1 MAALSISPLKRRE
14 WLAAAVFLAPNMI
27 GLTVF
32 IVIPVIAGFFISFTE
47 WDMLSAPE
55 FIGIA
60 NYVELL
66 TDDRLFW
73 ITLRNTVVYS
83 LFVIPGSIVISL
95 LLALALNTRIRGV
108 GIYRTIY
115 FLPYVSSTIAISLV
129 WKWIMHPDFGILNG
143 FLGLFGAPKLGWL
156 QDRNMALLS
165 VAVVAIWH
173 SAGYNM
179 TIFLAG
185 LKGIPRTY
193 YEAAQIDGATY
204 WQRFWRITFPLLT
217 PTLFFVLVI
226 SLIGSFQ
233 VFNLV
238 YIMTEGGPGNS
249 TQVYVYYLWENA
261 FSYFRMGYASA
272 MAYILFVI
280 MLVITL
286 FQVRL
291 LGRRVNYDI
300 A

>member
-1 MAALSISPLKRRE
+1 MAVSISPLKRRE

-55 FIGIA
+55 FIGLA

-108 GIYRTIY
+108 GLYRTIY

-165 VAVVAIWH
+165 VAIVAIWH

>member
-1 MAALSISPLKRRE
+1 MKRRE
-14 WLAAAVFLAPNMI
+14 WLAAAIFLAPNMI

-32 IVIPVIAGFFISFTE
+32 IVIPVIAGFVISFTE

-55 FIGIA
+55 FIGFD

-66 TDDRLFW
+66 TDDRFFW
-73 ITLRNTVVYS
+73 LTLKNTLVYS

-95 LLALALNTRIRGV
+95 LLALALNTHIRGV

-115 FLPYVSSTIAISLV
+115 FLPFVSSTIAISLV

-143 FLGLFGAPKLGWL
+143 FLGLFGVPRLGWL

-165 VAVVAIWH
+165 VAIVAIWH

-185 LKGIPRTY
+185 LKGIPKTY
-193 YEAAQIDGATY
+193 YEAAEIDGATY

-238 YIMTEGGPGNS
+238 YIMTDGGPGSS

-272 MAYILFVI
+272 MAYILFLI

-291 LGRRVNYDI
+291 LGSRVNYDI

>member
-1 MAALSISPLKRRE
+1 MVAQISPLKRRE

-32 IVIPVIAGFFISFTE
+32 IVIPVIAGFVISFTD
-47 WDMLSAPE
+47 WDMLSTPE
-55 FIGIA
+55 FIGLS

-66 TDDRLFW
+66 TDDPLFW
-73 ITLRNTVVYS
+73 LTLRNTLVYS

-95 LLALALNTRIRGV
+95 ALALSLNTKIKGV

-115 FLPYVSSTIAISLV
+115 FLPYISSTIAISLV

-143 FLGLFGAPKLGWL
+143 ALALFGVPKLGWL
-156 QDRNMALLS
+156 QDRNMALFS
-165 VAVVAIWH
+165 VALVAIWH

-185 LKGIPRTY
+185 LKGIPQTY
-193 YEAAQIDGATY
+193 YEAAEIDGATY
-204 WQRFWRITFPLLT
+204 WQRFRHITFPLLT
-217 PTLFFVLVI
+217 PTLFFVLII

-261 FSYFRMGYASA
+261 FSFFRMGYASA
-272 MAYILFVI
+272 MAYILFLI

>member
-1 MAALSISPLKRRE
+1 MLAQVSPLKRRE
-14 WLAAAVFLAPNMI
+14 WLAAAIFLTPNMI
-27 GLTVF
+27 GLVVF
-32 IVIPVIAGFFISFTE
+32 IVIPVIAGFVISFTD
-47 WDMLSAPE
+47 WDMLSTPE
-55 FIGIA
+55 FIGID

-66 TDDRLFW
+66 TDDPLFW
-73 ITLRNTVVYS
+73 LTLKNTIVYS
-83 LFVIPGSIVISL
+83 LFVIPGSIVVSL
-95 LLALALNTRIRGV
+95 ALALALNTRIKGV

-115 FLPYVSSTIAISLV
+115 FLPYISSTIAISLV

-143 FLGLFGAPKLGWL
+143 FLGVFGVPKLGWL
-156 QDRNMALLS
+156 QDRSMALFS
-165 VAVVAIWH
+165 VALVAIWH

-185 LKGIPRTY
+185 LKGIPQSY
-193 YEAAQIDGATY
+193 YEAAEIDGASY
-204 WQRFWRITFPLLT
+204 WQRFRHITLPLLT
-217 PTLFFVLVI
+217 PTLFFVLII

-261 FSYFRMGYASA
+261 FSFFRMGYASA
-272 MAYILFVI
+272 MAYILFLI

>member
-1 MAALSISPLKRRE
+1 MAASIPPLKRRE

-55 FIGIA
+55 FIGLA

-108 GIYRTIY
+108 GLYRTIY

>member
-1 MAALSISPLKRRE
+1 MKRRE
-14 WLAAAVFLAPNMI
+14 WLAAAIFLAPNMI

-32 IVIPVIAGFFISFTE
+32 IVIPVIAGFVISFTE

-55 FIGIA
+55 FIGFD

-66 TDDRLFW
+66 TDDRFFW
-73 ITLRNTVVYS
+73 LTLKNTLVYS

-95 LLALALNTRIRGV
+95 LLALALNTHIRGV

-115 FLPYVSSTIAISLV
+115 FLPFVSSTIAISLV

-143 FLGLFGAPKLGWL
+143 FLGLFGVPKLGWL
-156 QDRNMALLS
+156 QDRNMALFS
-165 VAVVAIWH
+165 VAIVAIWH

-185 LKGIPRTY
+185 LKGIPKTY
-193 YEAAQIDGATY
+193 YEAAEIDGATY

-238 YIMTEGGPGNS
+238 YIMTDGGPGSS

-272 MAYILFVI
+272 MAYILFLI

-291 LGRRVNYDI
+291 LGSRVNYDI

>member
-1 MAALSISPLKRRE
+1 MTAAGISPLKRRE

-55 FIGIA
+55 FIGVD

-73 ITLRNTVVYS
+73 ITLRNTLVYS

-143 FLGLFGAPKLGWL
+143 FLSLFGAPKLGWL

-165 VAVVAIWH
+165 VAIVAIWH

-272 MAYILFVI
+272 MAYILFLI
-280 MLVITL
+280 MLAITL

>member
-1 MAALSISPLKRRE
+1 MLAQVSPLKRRE
-14 WLAAAVFLAPNMI
+14 WLAATIFLAPNMI

-32 IVIPVIAGFFISFTE
+32 IVIPVIAGFVISFTD

-55 FIGIA
+55 FIGFD

-66 TDDRLFW
+66 TDDPLFW
-73 ITLRNTVVYS
+73 LTLKNTVVYS
-83 LFVIPGSIVISL
+83 LFVIPGSIIISL
-95 LLALALNTRIRGV
+95 ALALALNTKIKAV

-115 FLPYVSSTIAISLV
+115 FLPYISSTIAISLV

-143 FLGLFGAPKLGWL
+143 FLGLFGVPRLGWL
-156 QDRNMALLS
+156 QDRNMALFS
-165 VAVVAIWH
+165 VALVAIWH

-185 LKGIPRTY
+185 LKGIPKTY
-193 YEAAQIDGATY
+193 YEASEIDGASY
-204 WQRFWRITFPLLT
+204 WQRFRHITFPLLT
-217 PTLFFVLVI
+217 PTLFFVLI
-226 SLIGSFQ
+226 LSLIGSFQ

-238 YIMTEGGPGNS
+238 YIMTQGGPGNA

-261 FSYFRMGYASA
+261 FSFFRMGYASA
-272 MAYILFVI
+272 MAYILFLI

-291 LGRRVNYDI
+291 VGRRVHYDI

>member
-1 MAALSISPLKRRE
+1 MKRRE
-14 WLAAAVFLAPNMI
+14 WLAAAIFLAPNMI

-32 IVIPVIAGFFISFTE
+32 IVIPVIAGFVISFTE

-55 FIGIA
+55 FIGFD

-66 TDDRLFW
+66 TDDRFFW
-73 ITLRNTVVYS
+73 LTLKNTLVYS

-95 LLALALNTRIRGV
+95 LLALALNTHIRGV

-115 FLPYVSSTIAISLV
+115 FLPFVSSTIAISLV

-143 FLGLFGAPKLGWL
+143 FLGLFGVPRLGWL
-156 QDRNMALLS
+156 QDRNMALFS
-165 VAVVAIWH
+165 VAIVAIWH

-193 YEAAQIDGATY
+193 YEAAEIDGATY

-238 YIMTEGGPGNS
+238 YIMTDGGPGSS

-272 MAYILFVI
+272 MAYILFLI

-291 LGRRVNYDI
+291 LGSRVNYDI

>member
-1 MAALSISPLKRRE
+1 MKRRE
-14 WLAAAVFLAPNMI
+14 WLAAAIFLAPNMI

-32 IVIPVIAGFFISFTE
+32 IVIPVIAGFVISFTE

-55 FIGIA
+55 FIGFD

-66 TDDRLFW
+66 TDDRFFW
-73 ITLRNTVVYS
+73 LTLKNTLVYS

-95 LLALALNTRIRGV
+95 LLALALNTHIRGV

-115 FLPYVSSTIAISLV
+115 FLPFVSSTIAISLV

-143 FLGLFGAPKLGWL
+143 FLGLFGVPRLGWL

-165 VAVVAIWH
+165 VAIVAIWH

-193 YEAAQIDGATY
+193 YEAAEIDGATY

-238 YIMTEGGPGNS
+238 YIMTDGGPGSS

-272 MAYILFVI
+272 MAYILFLI

-291 LGRRVNYDI
+291 LGSRVNYDI

>member
-1 MAALSISPLKRRE
+1 MKRRE
-14 WLAAAVFLAPNMI
+14 WLAAAIFLAPNMI

-32 IVIPVIAGFFISFTE
+32 IVIPVIAGFVISFTE

-55 FIGIA
+55 FIGFD

-66 TDDRLFW
+66 TDDRFFW
-73 ITLRNTVVYS
+73 LTLKNTLVYS
-83 LFVIPGSIVISL
+83 LFVIPGSIVISR
-95 LLALALNTRIRGV
+95 LLALALNTHIRGV

-115 FLPYVSSTIAISLV
+115 FLPFVSSTIAISLV

-143 FLGLFGAPKLGWL
+143 FLGLFGVPKLGWL

-165 VAVVAIWH
+165 VAIVAIWH

-193 YEAAQIDGATY
+193 YEAAEIDGATY

-238 YIMTEGGPGNS
+238 YIMTDGGPGSS
-249 TQVYVYYLWENA
+249 TLVYVYYLWENA

-272 MAYILFVI
+272 MAYILFLI

-291 LGRRVNYDI
+291 LGSRVNYDI

>member
-1 MAALSISPLKRRE
+1 MKRRE
-14 WLAAAVFLAPNMI
+14 WLAAAIFLAPNMI

-32 IVIPVIAGFFISFTE
+32 IVIPVIAGFVISFTE

-55 FIGIA
+55 FIGFD

-66 TDDRLFW
+66 TDDRFFW
-73 ITLRNTVVYS
+73 LTLKNTLVYS

-95 LLALALNTRIRGV
+95 LLALALNTHIRGV

-115 FLPYVSSTIAISLV
+115 FLPFVSSTIAISLV

-143 FLGLFGAPKLGWL
+143 FLGLFGVPKLGWL

-165 VAVVAIWH
+165 VAIVAIWH

-193 YEAAQIDGATY
+193 YEAAEIDGATY

-238 YIMTEGGPGNS
+238 YIMTDGGPGSS

-272 MAYILFVI
+272 MAYILFLI

-291 LGRRVNYDI
+291 LGSRVNYDI

>member
-1 MAALSISPLKRRE
+1 MVARISPLKRRE
-14 WLAAAVFLAPNMI
+14 WLAAAIFLALNMI

-32 IVIPVIAGFFISFTE
+32 IVIPVIAGFVISFTE

-55 FIGIA
+55 FIGFD

-66 TDDRLFW
+66 TDDRFFW
-73 ITLRNTVVYS
+73 LTLKNTLVYS

-95 LLALALNTRIRGV
+95 LLALALNTHIRGV

-115 FLPYVSSTIAISLV
+115 FLPFVSSTIAISLV

-143 FLGLFGAPKLGWL
+143 FLGLFGVPRLGWL
-156 QDRNMALLS
+156 QDRNMALFS
-165 VAVVAIWH
+165 VAIVAIWH

-185 LKGIPRTY
+185 LKGIPKTY
-193 YEAAQIDGATY
+193 YEAAEIDGATY

-238 YIMTEGGPGNS
+238 YIMTDGGPGSS

-272 MAYILFVI
+272 MAYILFLI

-291 LGRRVNYDI
+291 LGSRVNYDI

>member
-1 MAALSISPLKRRE
+1 
-14 WLAAAVFLAPNMI
+14 
-27 GLTVF
+27 
-32 IVIPVIAGFFISFTE
+32 VIPVIAGFVISFTD
-47 WDMLSAPE
+47 WDMLSTPE
-55 FIGIA
+55 FIGVD

-66 TDDRLFW
+66 TDDPLFW
-73 ITLRNTVVYS
+73 LTLKNTLTYS
-83 LFVIPGSIVISL
+83 LIVIPGSIVVS
-95 LLALALNTRIRGV
+95 LALALALTTKIKGV

-115 FLPYVSSTIAISLV
+115 FLPYISSTIAISLV

-143 FLGLFGAPKLGWL
+143 FLGLFGVPKLGWL
-156 QDRNMALLS
+156 QDRSMALFS
-165 VAVVAIWH
+165 VALVAIWH

-185 LKGIPRTY
+185 LKGIPQSY
-193 YEAAQIDGATY
+193 YEAAEIDGASY
-204 WQRFWRITFPLLT
+204 WQRFRHITVPLLT
-217 PTLFFVLVI
+217 PTLFFVLII

-261 FSYFRMGYASA
+261 FSFFRMGYASA
-272 MAYILFVI
+272 MAYILFLI

>member
-1 MAALSISPLKRRE
+1 MKRRE
-14 WLAAAVFLAPNMI
+14 WLAAAIFLAPNMI

-32 IVIPVIAGFFISFTE
+32 IVIPVIAGFVISFTE

-55 FIGIA
+55 FIGFD

-66 TDDRLFW
+66 TDDRFFW
-73 ITLRNTVVYS
+73 LTLKNTLVYS

-95 LLALALNTRIRGV
+95 LLALALNTHIRGV

-115 FLPYVSSTIAISLV
+115 FLPFVSSTIAISLV

-143 FLGLFGAPKLGWL
+143 FLGLFGVPRLGWL
-156 QDRNMALLS
+156 QDRNMALFS
-165 VAVVAIWH
+165 VAIVAIWH

-185 LKGIPRTY
+185 LKGIPKTY
-193 YEAAQIDGATY
+193 YEAAEIDGATY

-238 YIMTEGGPGNS
+238 YIMTDGGPGSS
-249 TQVYVYYLWENA
+249 TQVYVYYLWENG

-272 MAYILFVI
+272 MAYILFLI

-291 LGRRVNYDI
+291 LGSRVNYDI

>member
-1 MAALSISPLKRRE
+1 MKRRE
-14 WLAAAVFLAPNMI
+14 WLAAAIFLAPNMI

-32 IVIPVIAGFFISFTE
+32 IVIPVIAGFVISFTE

-55 FIGIA
+55 FIGFD

-66 TDDRLFW
+66 TDDRFFW
-73 ITLRNTVVYS
+73 LTLKNTLVYS

-95 LLALALNTRIRGV
+95 LLALALNTHIRGV

-115 FLPYVSSTIAISLV
+115 FLPFVSSTIAISLV

-143 FLGLFGAPKLGWL
+143 FLGLFGVPRLGWL
-156 QDRNMALLS
+156 QDRNMALFS
-165 VAVVAIWH
+165 VAIVAIWH

-185 LKGIPRTY
+185 LKGIPKTY
-193 YEAAQIDGATY
+193 YEAAEIDGATY

-238 YIMTEGGPGNS
+238 YIMTDGGPGSS

-272 MAYILFVI
+272 MAYILFLI

-291 LGRRVNYDI
+291 LGSRVNYDI